1 MWMYLGL
8 LAALFLGVHNLCKK
22 HAVQGNEVFPVLLG
36 TISRGF
42 LLVALFYVLAIFYP
56 DYALENDYNFQQISW
71 QIHGFIFI
79 KSVIMAAS
87 WTLAYQALKH
97 LPITIVTPIRSAG
110 PFLPLLALLLFIKK
124 VLIYING

>member
-8 LAALFLGVHNLCKK
+8 LAAVFLGVHNLCKK

-36 TISRGF
+36 TISSGF

-79 KSVIMAAS
+79 KSVIMATS
-87 WTLAYQALKH
+87 WILAYQALKH
-97 LPITIVTPIRSAG
+97 LPIGCVHSCYKC
-110 PFLPLLALLLFIKK
+110 F
-124 VLIYING
+124 